1 MDQAIVGKFIQHLRK
16 EHGMTQ
22 KQLAGE
28 IGVSDKTISKW
39 ENGNGLPDLESLYAL
54 SSFFRISI
62 NELLAG
68 EKKAADNYQQK
79 AEEVI
84 VDLIKE
90 NQKLRGLHIALGVF
104 IGCAGIFIFGIQE
117 FGTSIRSYL
126 PSYFDLSS
134 MLILLMLC
142 YACTLLSGVRGKK
155 KELMVITKL
164 IIPIG
169 AIIALT
175 KFAKLLLSGGL
186 GESILVSISLSLI
199 PMIYSLLIYVI
210 SVVVMSI
217 LDGREKGNN

>member
-104 IGCAGIFIFGIQE
+104 IGCASIFIFGIQE

-142 YACTLLSGVRGKK
+142 YPIERGKG
-155 KELMVITKL
+155 KEKGVNGDYEANYSDRRDYCVDKVCQ
-164 IIPIG
+164 
-169 AIIALT
+169 AIIIRGIGRKHSCANFT
-175 KFAKLLLSGGL
+175 EFDSNDIFACHICYKRGSH
-186 GESILVSISLSLI
+186 V
-199 PMIYSLLIYVI
+199 YF
-210 SVVVMSI
+210 
-217 LDGREKGNN
+217 